1 MFQGNQRQHR
11 SGAMSGRQTYKP
23 LSPLGPPPGM
33 HLMRTPA
40 GSGDLGAGV
49 DTPIAAR
56 PPLTAQEIAAR
67 ERERVQAGIDERQR
81 LVAEGLTRTQALA
94 RNREVAD
101 LKAEVARLRAAQ
113 APGSSANQELTN
125 PPSPAREVIPALVAP
140 VLPTAPTASEA
151 GTISAES
158 LQEYVTAMTVY
169 AAELAAYERTT
180 AAALAEA
187 KLREHQAELAIQS
200 RPDPPRRDERAIPRH
215 PAPPKSSGQA
225 QQGTWVDLSGERERD
240 EDEEEQ
246 EDDYDDKDDH
256 DREYAYLDTSGPAGA
271 NLRGPSV
278 IDRRLH
284 EAEQLLRQLAL
295 TLVPWDL
302 RRKTTVGMFG
312 TSSGQLPGPSLERLS
327 NMLLAKLKDGNTRAV
342 GVPIFVPSGEVGTLH
357 LAPAYPAALAPE
369 PMRHYASRIVDG
381 YLTLSELQHGPD
393 VLPCTKAAIR
403 VFFESHV
410 QRLEEVG
417 GLTSEEN
424 GALIV
429 KYIQLQGQI
438 LSHVGSYLESGES
451 DKARDDQWIY
461 RAALVLHYVISVFNT
476 IGIDALGLDGRQAWP
491 TADEIVEL
499 ADLWD
504 ERYKPLLREDRDRR
518 IEHLTWNRLR
528 AAAIFI
534 GLCCVS
540 CGKPGQSASSCF
552 ECAAPK
558 VSRGRDASFDK
569 DFAAAKAKDPT
580 LTTEAFKA
588 KRTVP
593 KTAAVK
599 PKTEEQFFTA
609 LLTSQKA
616 VAVPVCLA

>member
-169 AAELAAYERTT
+169 AAELAAY
-180 AAALAEA
+180 
-187 KLREHQAELAIQS
+187 
-200 RPDPPRRDERAIPRH
+200 
-215 PAPPKSSGQA
+215 
-225 QQGTWVDLSGERERD
+225 
-240 EDEEEQ
+240 EQ

>member
-11 SGAMSGRQTYKP
+11 SGVMSGRQTYRP

-40 GSGDLGAGV
+40 GSGDLGAGA

-56 PPLTAQEIAAR
+56 LPLTAQEIAAR

-81 LVAEGLTRTQALA
+81 LVAEGLTRTQAQA
-94 RNREVAD
+94 RIREVAD

-113 APGSSANQELTN
+113 TPGPGATQEQAN
-125 PPSPAREVIPALVAP
+125 PPLPARAENPAPVAP
-140 VLPTAPTASEA
+140 VLPTAPTANDA
-151 GTISAES
+151 GTYSADSFAEH
-158 LQEYVTAMTVY
+158 VAAMTVY
-169 AAELAAYERTT
+169 ATELAAYERAT

-187 KLREHQAELAIQS
+187 MLREHQAELAIQS
-200 RPDPPRRDERAIPRH
+200 RPDPPHRDERANPRR

-225 QQGTWVDLSGERERD
+225 QQGTWVDLSGERDYD
-240 EDEEEQ
+240 EDEQ
-246 EDDYDDKDDH
+246 EDDDDDKDDH
-256 DREYAYLDTSGPAGA
+256 DRDYTYLDTSGPAGA
-271 NLRGPSV
+271 NLRGPPV
-278 IDRRLH
+278 IDRRLY
-284 EAEQLLRQLAL
+284 EAEQLHRQRAL
-295 TLVPWDL
+295 SLGPWDL

-312 TSSGQLPGPSLERLS
+312 TSSGQLPGPSLEMLS
-327 NMLLAKLKDGNTRAV
+327 TMLLAKVKDGNTRAV
-342 GVPIFVPSGEVGTLH
+342 GVPNFGPSGEVGTLH
-357 LAPAYPAALAPE
+357 LAPAYPAALSPE

-403 VFFESHV
+403 GFFESHIR
-410 QRLEEVG
+410 RLEEAG
-417 GLTSEEN
+417 GLTPEEN
-424 GALIV
+424 QALIV
-429 KYIQLQGQI
+429 KYIQLQAQI

-451 DKARDDQWIY
+451 DKARDEQWIY
-461 RAALVLHYVISVFNT
+461 RAALVLHYLISVFNT

-499 ADLWD
+499 AGFWE
-504 ERYKPLLREDRDRR
+504 ERYKPLLREDRARC
-518 IEHLTWNRLR
+518 IEHLTWTRLR

-558 VSRGRDASFDK
+558 AARDHRDPTFDK
-569 DFAAAKAKDPT
+569 DFAAAKVQDAT
-580 LTTEAFKA
+580 LTLEAFKA
-588 KRTVP
+588 KRNRTKP
-593 KTAAVK
+593 AAAK
-599 PKTEEQFFTA
+599 PKTEEQHFTA

>member
-1 MFQGNQRQHR
+1 MFQGGRQHR
-11 SGAMSGRQTYKP
+11 SGAMSGRQTFKP
-23 LSPLGPPPGM
+23 LSPLAPPPGS
-33 HLMRTPA
+33 HLMRTPVGREETGTEA
-40 GSGDLGAGV
+40 
-49 DTPIAAR
+49 DTPLAAHR
-56 PPLTAQEIAAR
+56 PMTAQELAVR
-67 ERERVQAGIDERQR
+67 ERERVQAGVEERQR
-81 LVAEGLTRTQALA
+81 LVADGLTRTQVQA

-101 LKAEVARLRAAQ
+101 LKAEVARLKAAH
-113 APGSSANQELTN
+113 APGLGAIQEQTN
-125 PPSPAREVIPALVAP
+125 PPSPASAEIQAPVAP
-140 VLPTAPTASEA
+140 VLPTAPTANDA
-151 GTISAES
+151 GTYSADAFTEYGAAMIRYATES
-158 LQEYVTAMTVY
+158 
-169 AAELAAYERTT
+169 AAYERAI

-187 KLREHQAELAIQS
+187 TLREHQAELAIQT
-200 RPDPPRRDERAIPRH
+200 RPDPPHRDERANPRR

-240 EDEEEQ
+240 ENEEEQ

-312 TSSGQLPGPSLERLS
+312 TSSGQLPGPSLEMLS
-327 NMLLAKLKDGNTRAV
+327 TMLLAKLKDGNTRAV

-393 VLPCTKAAIR
+393 VLPSTKAAIR

-410 QRLEEVG
+410 RRLEEVG

-499 ADLWD
+499 AGIWD
-504 ERYKPLLREDRDRR
+504 ERYKPLLREDRAHC

-558 VSRGRDASFDK
+558 ASRGRDASFDK
-569 DFAAAKAKDPT
+569 DFAAAKAKDPA